1 MYLVCC
7 YLFVSFEVGKLGR
20 DVGVY
25 FRQGG
30 SFQVGGLYGH
40 GDESYV
46 GIGRFALVDGAA
58 GSITGA
64 A

>member
-1 MYLVCC
+1 MWCC
-7 YLFVSFEVGKLGR
+7 YLFVSLEVGKLGR

-25 FRQGG
+25 LGQGG
-30 SFQVGGLYGH
+30 SLQMGGLYGH
-40 GDESYV
+40 GDEGYV

-58 GSITGA
+58 GSVAGA